1 MKAGPVLLLLKKLRF
16 ALCEIMDVEEEGL
29 KVKGIV
35 KNVCVRE
42 RERVRNKVM
51 VRYNR
56 TMANDGEQGI
66 GF

>member
-29 KVKGIV
+29 KVEGIV
-35 KNVCVRE
+35 KNVRE
-42 RERVRNKVM
+42 TESQSEEQGNG
-51 VRYNR
+51 
-56 TMANDGEQGI
+56 TMANDGEQGL

>member
-1 MKAGPVLLLLKKLRF
+1 MKAGPVPLLLNKLRF

-35 KNVCVRE
+35 KNVRE
-42 RERVRNKVM
+42 SQSEEQGNG
-51 VRYNR
+51 
-56 TMANDGEQGI
+56 TIANDGEQGL